1 MPGRQQVL
9 YGGLPAAVCGG
20 IKVIKPQQ
28 HPVRINGIVFG
39 ATAATDAAAAT
50 AAATAAST
58 ITAEFAAAAA
68 AVTTAATTISA
79 ATKTPA
85 VCVTATAALH
95 GDDAPSRACCCMRL
109 GLQ

>member
-1 MPGRQQVL
+1 VL
-9 YGGLPAAVCGG
+9 YGGLPAAICGG

-28 HPVRINGIVFG
+28 HPVRVNGIVFG

-58 ITAEFAAAAA
+58 TAAEFAAAAA
-68 AVTTAATTISA
+68 AVTTAATTISP
-79 ATKTPA
+79 ATKTTPA